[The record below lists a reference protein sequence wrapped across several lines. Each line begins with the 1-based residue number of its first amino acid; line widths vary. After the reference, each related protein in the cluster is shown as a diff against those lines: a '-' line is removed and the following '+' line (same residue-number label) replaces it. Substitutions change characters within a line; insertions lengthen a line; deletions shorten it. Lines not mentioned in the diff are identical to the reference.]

1 MAIRVDTSLS
11 FLDEKPSEKTT
22 FGQSVIT
29 ALIANAA
36 KFPNLPIPTET
47 LTEYNDELAS
57 GDLAA
62 RTGDRTAIAALKNVE
77 KTWDGAFRLT
87 AAYVGIVAD
96 GDETTI
102 RLAFFEPTK
111 SQRTPATKPGITGNF
126 RALVNGGKGTFFATC
141 DAVSGAKTYVFL
153 ALPEGFDV
161 SFNGDMLLLTA
172 GNVTAQIQVTTKRK
186 AQFTNLTSGVE
197 ISAGVFAVNS
207 AGAGPLANGQTVRP
221 Q

>member
-87 AAYVGIVAD
+87 AAYVGIVRMAMKLLFALLFLNLLNHK
-96 GDETTI
+96 E
-102 RLAFFEPTK
+102 RLQQSP
-111 SQRTPATKPGITGNF
+111 
-126 RALVNGGKGTFFATC
+126 
-141 DAVSGAKTYVFL
+141 
-153 ALPEGFDV
+153 ALPAIFGH
-161 SFNGDMLLLTA
+161 L
-172 GNVTAQIQVTTKRK
+172 
-186 AQFTNLTSGVE
+186 
-197 ISAGVFAVNS
+197 
-207 AGAGPLANGQTVRP
+207 
-221 Q
+221 